1 MPRFP
6 PVSTLPDYL
15 ASINSP
21 VFPVVFVLLVCYLP
35 ALDVVCWVPVDFV
48 HWTCCLT

>member
-15 ASINSP
+15 ACINSP

-35 ALDVVCWVPVDFV
+35 ALDVVCEVPVEFV
-48 HWTCCLT
+48 HWTFCLT

>member
-15 ASINSP
+15 ACINSP
-21 VFPVVFVLLVCYLP
+21 VFPVVFVLVCYLP
-35 ALDVVCWVPVDFV
+35 ALDVVCEVPVEFV
-48 HWTCCLT
+48 HWTFCLT